1 MIYFDNAAT
10 TRAADEVAERVRYM
24 LLENFGNPSAQS
36 MMGVRAENE
45 LNDARKIMAKSIN
58 ALPEEIYF
66 TSGGT
71 EDDNWAIFGTAE
83 GYKRSGKHM
92 ITTSIEHPAVSE
104 PMERL
109 RQKGWEV
116 TVLDVDKNGYIDLD
130 ALRDSIRD
138 DTVLVST
145 ILINN
150 EVGTI
155 QDVVSIGRII
165 KEKNPNT
172 LFHVDAVQ
180 AFGKYPIDVRK
191 MGIDM
196 LSMSGHKIHGP
207 KGVGFFYM
215 KKGLKV
221 RPIIYGGGQERGQ
234 RSATENTPGI
244 AGLAKA
250 VELAME
256 NMDASHEKVM
266 EVKRTLA
273 EGILR
278 DIPKTH
284 INGPSIE
291 EASPYVL
298 NVSFNGLRSEVLL
311 HSLEESEI
319 YVSAGSACSSKKK
332 GGSHVLRSLGLSEE
346 RIEGAIRFSF
356 CRYNTVEEA
365 LFCLEV
371 LKEKTAFLRKHMR

>member
-130 ALRDSIRD
+130 ALRDSIRE
-138 DTVLVST
+138 DTVLVSI
-145 ILINN
+145 ILVNN

-155 QDVVSIGRII
+155 QDVAAVGKLI

-191 MGIDM
+191 MNIDM

-356 CRYNTVEEA
+356 CRYNTVDEA
-365 LFCLEV
+365 EACLEI
-371 LKEKTAFLRKHMR
+371 LKEKTAFLRKYMR

>member
-109 RQKGWEV
+109 RQKGWDI

-130 ALRDSIRD
+130 ALRDSIRE
-138 DTVLVST
+138 DTVLVSI
-145 ILINN
+145 ILVNN

-155 QDVVSIGRII
+155 QDAAAVGKLI

-191 MGIDM
+191 MNIDM

-244 AGLAKA
+244 VGLAKA

-256 NMDASHEKVM
+256 NMEKSHNTVM
-266 EVKRTLA
+266 EIKKTLA
-273 EGILR
+273 DGILKE
-278 DIPKTH
+278 IPKTH

-311 HSLEESEI
+311 HALEEKEI

-332 GGSHVLRSLGLSEE
+332 GGSHVLHSLGLSEE

-356 CRYNTVEEA
+356 CRYNTVDEA

-371 LKEKTAFLRKHMR
+371 LKEKTAFLRKYMR

>member
-83 GYKRSGKHM
+83 GYKRSGKHI
-92 ITTSIEHPAVSE
+92 ITTSIEHPAVAE

-165 KEKNPNT
+165 KERNHNT

-244 AGLAKA
+244 VGLAKA

-346 RIEGAIRFSF
+346 RIEGAVRFSF

-371 LKEKTAFLRKHMR
+371 LKEKTAFLRKYMR

>member
-83 GYKRSGKHM
+83 GYKRSGKHI
-92 ITTSIEHPAVSE
+92 ITTSIEHPAVAE

-138 DTVLVST
+138 DTVLVSI
-145 ILINN
+145 ILVNN

-155 QDVVSIGRII
+155 QDASAVGKLI

-172 LFHVDAVQ
+172 LFHADAVQ

-191 MGIDM
+191 MNIDM

-311 HSLEESEI
+311 HALEEKEI

-356 CRYNTVEEA
+356 CRYNTVDEA
-365 LFCLEV
+365 AACLEI
-371 LKEKTAFLRKHMR
+371 LKEKTAFLRKYMR

>member
-130 ALRDSIRD
+130 ALRDSIRE
-138 DTVLVST
+138 DTVLVSI
-145 ILINN
+145 ILVNN

-155 QDVVSIGRII
+155 QDASAVGKLI
-165 KEKNPNT
+165 KEKNPKT
-172 LFHVDAVQ
+172 LFHADAVQ

-191 MGIDM
+191 MNIDM

-311 HSLEESEI
+311 HALEEKEV

-356 CRYNTVEEA
+356 CRYNTVDEA
-365 LFCLEV
+365 AACLEI
-371 LKEKTAFLRKHMR
+371 LKEKTAFLRKYMR

>member
-83 GYKRSGKHM
+83 GYKRSGKHI
-92 ITTSIEHPAVSE
+92 ITTSIEHPAVAE

-109 RQKGWEV
+109 RQKGWDI

-130 ALRDSIRD
+130 ALRDSIIE
-138 DTVLVST
+138 DTVLVSI
-145 ILINN
+145 ILVNN

-155 QDVVSIGRII
+155 QDGAAVGKLI

-172 LFHVDAVQ
+172 LFHADAVQ

-311 HSLEESEI
+311 HALEEKEI

-356 CRYNTVEEA
+356 CRYNTVDEA
-365 LFCLEV
+365 AACLEI
-371 LKEKTAFLRKHMR
+371 LKEKTAFLRKYMR

>member
-92 ITTSIEHPAVSE
+92 ITTSIEHPAVYE

-109 RQKGWEV
+109 RQKGWDI

-130 ALRDSIRD
+130 TLRDSIRE
-138 DTVLVST
+138 DTVLVSI
-145 ILINN
+145 ILVNN

-155 QDVVSIGRII
+155 QDAAAVGKLI

-172 LFHVDAVQ
+172 LFHADAVQ

-244 AGLAKA
+244 VGLAKA

-291 EASPYVL
+291 DASPYVL

-346 RIEGAIRFSF
+346 RIEGAVRFSF

-371 LKEKTAFLRKHMR
+371 LKEKTAFLRKYMR

>member
-83 GYKRSGKHM
+83 GYKRSGKHI

-109 RQKGWEV
+109 RQKGWEI

-165 KEKNPNT
+165 KERNHNT

-356 CRYNTVEEA
+356 CRYNTVDEA
-365 LFCLEV
+365 AACLEI
-371 LKEKTAFLRKHMR
+371 LKEKTAFLRKYMR

>member
-109 RQKGWEV
+109 RQKGWDI

-130 ALRDSIRD
+130 ALRDSIRE
-138 DTVLVST
+138 DTVLVSI
-145 ILINN
+145 ILVNN

-155 QDVVSIGRII
+155 QDASAVGKLI

-191 MGIDM
+191 MNIDM

-311 HSLEESEI
+311 HALEEKEV

-356 CRYNTVEEA
+356 CRYNTVDEA
-365 LFCLEV
+365 AACLEI
-371 LKEKTAFLRKHMR
+371 LKEKTAFLRKYMR

>member
-109 RQKGWEV
+109 RQKGWDI

-130 ALRDSIRD
+130 ALRDSIRE
-138 DTVLVST
+138 DTVLVSI
-145 ILINN
+145 ILVNN

-155 QDVVSIGRII
+155 QDASAVGKLI
-165 KEKNPNT
+165 KEKNPKT

-291 EASPYVL
+291 DASPYVL

-311 HSLEESEI
+311 HALEEKEV

-356 CRYNTVEEA
+356 CRYNTVDEA

-371 LKEKTAFLRKHMR
+371 LKEKTAFLRKYMR

>member
-83 GYKRSGKHM
+83 GYKRSGKHI

-104 PMERL
+104 PIERL

-130 ALRDSIRD
+130 VLRDSIRE
-138 DTVLVST
+138 DTVLVSI
-145 ILINN
+145 ILVNN

-155 QDVVSIGRII
+155 QDVAAVGKLI
-165 KEKNPNT
+165 KEKNPKT

-191 MGIDM
+191 MNIDM

-291 EASPYVL
+291 DASPYVL

-356 CRYNTVEEA
+356 CRYNTVDEA
-365 LFCLEV
+365 AACLEI
-371 LKEKTAFLRKHMR
+371 LKEKTAFLRKYMR

>member
-83 GYKRSGKHM
+83 GYKRSGKHI

-109 RQKGWEV
+109 RQKGWDI

-130 ALRDSIRD
+130 VLRDSIRE
-138 DTVLVST
+138 DTVLVSI
-145 ILINN
+145 ILVNN

-155 QDVVSIGRII
+155 QDASAVGKLI

-191 MGIDM
+191 MNIDM

-244 AGLAKA
+244 VGLAKA

-356 CRYNTVEEA
+356 CRYNTVDEA
-365 LFCLEV
+365 AACLEI
-371 LKEKTAFLRKHMR
+371 LKEKTAFLRKYMR

>member
-109 RQKGWEV
+109 RQKGWEI

-155 QDVVSIGRII
+155 QDASAVGKLI

-172 LFHVDAVQ
+172 LFHADAVQ

-191 MGIDM
+191 MNIDM

-256 NMDASHEKVM
+256 NMEKSHNTVM
-266 EVKRTLA
+266 EIKKTLA
-273 EGILR
+273 DGILKE
-278 DIPKTH
+278 IPKTH

-298 NVSFNGLRSEVLL
+298 NVSFKGLRSEVLL

-346 RIEGAIRFSF
+346 RIEGAVRFSF
-356 CRYNTVEEA
+356 CRYNTVDEA
-365 LFCLEV
+365 EACLEI
-371 LKEKTAFLRKHMR
+371 LKEKTAFLRKYMR

>member
-45 LNDARKIMAKSIN
+45 LTNARKIMAKSIN

-83 GYKRSGKHM
+83 GYKRSGKHI
-92 ITTSIEHPAVSE
+92 ITTSIEHPAVAE

-109 RQKGWEV
+109 RQKGWDI

-155 QDVVSIGRII
+155 QDAVSIGRII
-165 KEKNPNT
+165 KERNHNT

-244 AGLAKA
+244 VGLAKA

-291 EASPYVL
+291 DASPYVL

-311 HSLEESEI
+311 HALEEKEV

-356 CRYNTVEEA
+356 CRYNTVDEA

-371 LKEKTAFLRKHMR
+371 LKEKTAFLRKYMR

>member
-109 RQKGWEV
+109 RQKGWEI

-155 QDVVSIGRII
+155 QDASAVGKLI

-172 LFHVDAVQ
+172 LFHADAVQ

-191 MGIDM
+191 MNIDM

-244 AGLAKA
+244 VGLAKA

-311 HSLEESEI
+311 HALEEKEI

-356 CRYNTVEEA
+356 CRYNTVDEA
-365 LFCLEV
+365 AACLEI
-371 LKEKTAFLRKHMR
+371 LKEKTAFLRKYMR

>member
-71 EDDNWAIFGTAE
+71 EDDNWAIFDTAE
-83 GYKRSGKHM
+83 GYKRSGKHI

-130 ALRDSIRD
+130 ALRDSIRE
-138 DTVLVST
+138 DTVLVSI
-145 ILINN
+145 ILVNN

-155 QDVVSIGRII
+155 QDAAAVGKLI

-172 LFHVDAVQ
+172 LFHADAVQ

-191 MGIDM
+191 MNIDM

-311 HSLEESEI
+311 HALEEKEV

-356 CRYNTVEEA
+356 CRYNTVDEA
-365 LFCLEV
+365 AACLEI
-371 LKEKTAFLRKHMR
+371 LKEKTAFLRKYMR

>member
-83 GYKRSGKHM
+83 GYKRRGKHI

-155 QDVVSIGRII
+155 QDASAVGKLI

-172 LFHVDAVQ
+172 LFHADAVQ

-191 MGIDM
+191 MNIDM

-244 AGLAKA
+244 FGLAKA

-311 HSLEESEI
+311 HALEEKEI

-356 CRYNTVEEA
+356 CRYNTVDEA
-365 LFCLEV
+365 AACLEI
-371 LKEKTAFLRKHMR
+371 LKEKTAFLRKYMR

>member
-83 GYKRSGKHM
+83 GYKRSGKHI
-92 ITTSIEHPAVSE
+92 ITTSIEHPAVAE

-109 RQKGWEV
+109 RQKGWDI

-130 ALRDSIRD
+130 VLRDSIRE
-138 DTVLVST
+138 DTVLVSI
-145 ILINN
+145 ILVNN

-155 QDVVSIGRII
+155 QDASAVGKLI
-165 KEKNPNT
+165 KEKNPKT

-311 HSLEESEI
+311 HALEEKEV

-356 CRYNTVEEA
+356 CRYNTVDEA
-365 LFCLEV
+365 AACLEI
-371 LKEKTAFLRKHMR
+371 LKEKTAFLRKYMR

>member
-45 LNDARKIMAKSIN
+45 LTNARKIMAKSIN

-83 GYKRSGKHM
+83 GYKRSGKHI
-92 ITTSIEHPAVSE
+92 ITTSIEHPAVAE

-109 RQKGWEV
+109 RQKGWDI

-130 ALRDSIRD
+130 VLRDSIRD

-165 KEKNPNT
+165 KERNHNT

-311 HSLEESEI
+311 HALEEKEI

-356 CRYNTVEEA
+356 CRYNTVDEA
-365 LFCLEV
+365 AACLEI
-371 LKEKTAFLRKHMR
+371 LKEKTAFLRKYMR

>member
-83 GYKRSGKHM
+83 GYKRSGKHI
-92 ITTSIEHPAVSE
+92 ITTSIEHPAVAE

-109 RQKGWEV
+109 RQKGWDI

-155 QDVVSIGRII
+155 QDASAVGKLI

-172 LFHVDAVQ
+172 LFHADAVQ

-256 NMDASHEKVM
+256 NMDASHENVM

-371 LKEKTAFLRKHMR
+371 LKEKTAFLRKYMR

>member
-83 GYKRSGKHM
+83 GYKRSGKHI
-92 ITTSIEHPAVSE
+92 ITTSIEHPAVAE

-109 RQKGWEV
+109 RHKGWEV

-165 KEKNPNT
+165 KERNHNT

-191 MGIDM
+191 MNIDM

-356 CRYNTVEEA
+356 CRYNTVDEA
-365 LFCLEV
+365 AACLEI
-371 LKEKTAFLRKHMR
+371 LKEKTAFLRKYMR

>member
-109 RQKGWEV
+109 RQKGWEI

-155 QDVVSIGRII
+155 QDASAVGKLI
-165 KEKNPNT
+165 KEKNPKT
-172 LFHVDAVQ
+172 LFHADAVQ

-191 MGIDM
+191 MNIDM

-244 AGLAKA
+244 VGLAKA

-311 HSLEESEI
+311 HALEEKEI

-356 CRYNTVEEA
+356 CRYNTVDEA
-365 LFCLEV
+365 AACLEI
-371 LKEKTAFLRKHMR
+371 LKEKTAFLRKYMR

>member
-83 GYKRSGKHM
+83 GYKRSGKHI
-92 ITTSIEHPAVSE
+92 ITTSIEHPAVAE

-109 RQKGWEV
+109 RQKGWDI

-130 ALRDSIRD
+130 ALRDSIRE
-138 DTVLVST
+138 DTVLVSI
-145 ILINN
+145 ILVNN

-155 QDVVSIGRII
+155 QDAAAVGKLI

-172 LFHVDAVQ
+172 LFHADAVQ

-191 MGIDM
+191 MNIDM

-356 CRYNTVEEA
+356 CRYNTVDEA
-365 LFCLEV
+365 AACLEI
-371 LKEKTAFLRKHMR
+371 LKEKTAFLRKYMR

>member
-138 DTVLVST
+138 DTVLVSI
-145 ILINN
+145 ILVNN

-155 QDVVSIGRII
+155 QDVAAVGKLI
-165 KEKNPNT
+165 KEKNPKT

-356 CRYNTVEEA
+356 CRYNTVDEA
-365 LFCLEV
+365 EACLEI
-371 LKEKTAFLRKHMR
+371 LKEKTAFLRKYMR

>member
-92 ITTSIEHPAVSE
+92 ITTSIEHPAVAE

-130 ALRDSIRD
+130 ALRDSIRE
-138 DTVLVST
+138 DTVLVSI
-145 ILINN
+145 ILVNN

-155 QDVVSIGRII
+155 QDASAVGKLI
-165 KEKNPNT
+165 KEKNPKT

-191 MGIDM
+191 MNIDM

-356 CRYNTVEEA
+356 CRYNTVDEA
-365 LFCLEV
+365 EACLEI
-371 LKEKTAFLRKHMR
+371 LKEKTAFLRKYMR

>member
-130 ALRDSIRD
+130 ALRDSIRE
-138 DTVLVST
+138 DTVLVSI
-145 ILINN
+145 ILVNN

-155 QDVVSIGRII
+155 QDAAAVGKLI
-165 KEKNPNT
+165 KEKNPKT

-244 AGLAKA
+244 VGLAKA

-311 HSLEESEI
+311 HALEEKEI

-356 CRYNTVEEA
+356 CRYNTVDEA
-365 LFCLEV
+365 AACLEI
-371 LKEKTAFLRKHMR
+371 LKEKTAFLRKYMR

>member
-83 GYKRSGKHM
+83 GYKRSGKHI
-92 ITTSIEHPAVSE
+92 ITTSIEHPAVAE

-130 ALRDSIRD
+130 ALRDSIRE
-138 DTVLVST
+138 DTVLVSI
-145 ILINN
+145 ILVNN

-155 QDVVSIGRII
+155 QDASAVGKLI

-244 AGLAKA
+244 VGLAKA

-311 HSLEESEI
+311 HALEEKEI

-371 LKEKTAFLRKHMR
+371 LKEKTAFLRKYMR

>member
-83 GYKRSGKHM
+83 GYKRSGKHI

-104 PMERL
+104 PIERL
-109 RQKGWEV
+109 RQKGWDI

-130 ALRDSIRD
+130 ALRDSIRE
-138 DTVLVST
+138 DTVLVSI
-145 ILINN
+145 ILVNN

-155 QDVVSIGRII
+155 QDASAVGKLI
-165 KEKNPNT
+165 KEKNPKT

-311 HSLEESEI
+311 HALEEKEV

-371 LKEKTAFLRKHMR
+371 LKEKTAFLRKYMR

>member
-92 ITTSIEHPAVSE
+92 ITTSIEHPAVAE

-109 RQKGWEV
+109 RQKGWDI

-130 ALRDSIRD
+130 ALRDSIRE
-138 DTVLVST
+138 DTVLVSI
-145 ILINN
+145 ILVNN

-155 QDVVSIGRII
+155 QDASAVGKLI

-172 LFHVDAVQ
+172 LFHADAVQ

-191 MGIDM
+191 MNIDM

-244 AGLAKA
+244 VGLAKA

-311 HSLEESEI
+311 HALEEKEI

-356 CRYNTVEEA
+356 CRYNTVDEA
-365 LFCLEV
+365 AACLEI
-371 LKEKTAFLRKHMR
+371 LKEKTAFLRKYMR

>member
-130 ALRDSIRD
+130 ALRDSIRE
-138 DTVLVST
+138 DTVLVSI
-145 ILINN
+145 ILVNN

-155 QDVVSIGRII
+155 QDASAVGKLI

-172 LFHVDAVQ
+172 LFHADAVQ

-191 MGIDM
+191 MNIDM

-244 AGLAKA
+244 VGLAKA

-311 HSLEESEI
+311 HALEEKEI

-356 CRYNTVEEA
+356 CRYNTVDEA
-365 LFCLEV
+365 AACLEI
-371 LKEKTAFLRKHMR
+371 LKEKTAFLRKYMR

>member
-109 RQKGWEV
+109 RQKGWDI

-130 ALRDSIRD
+130 ALRDSIRE

-165 KEKNPNT
+165 KEKNPKT

-244 AGLAKA
+244 VGLAKA

-256 NMDASHEKVM
+256 NMEKSHNTVM
-266 EVKRTLA
+266 EIKKTLA
-273 EGILR
+273 DGILKE
-278 DIPKTH
+278 IPKTH

-332 GGSHVLRSLGLSEE
+332 GGSHVLRSLGLSDE
-346 RIEGAIRFSF
+346 RIEGAVRFSF

-371 LKEKTAFLRKHMR
+371 LKEKTAFLRKYMR

>member
-83 GYKRSGKHM
+83 GYKRSGKHI

-109 RQKGWEV
+109 RQKGWDI

-138 DTVLVST
+138 DTVLVSI
-145 ILINN
+145 ILVNN

-155 QDVVSIGRII
+155 QDASAVGKLI
-165 KEKNPNT
+165 KERNHNT

-311 HSLEESEI
+311 HALEEKEI

-365 LFCLEV
+365 AACLEI
-371 LKEKTAFLRKHMR
+371 LKEKTAFLRKYMR